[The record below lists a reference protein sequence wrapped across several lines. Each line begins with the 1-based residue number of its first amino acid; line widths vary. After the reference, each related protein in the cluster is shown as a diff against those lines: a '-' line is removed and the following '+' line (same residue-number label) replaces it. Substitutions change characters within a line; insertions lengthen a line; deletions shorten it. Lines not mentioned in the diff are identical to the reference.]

1 VSDAIGGVQV
11 CLSDPIKD
19 DHTGINWP
27 AGERTLEGVEALQFL
42 RTRELMNCC

>member
-1 VSDAIGGVQV
+1 VINMSDAIGGVQV

-27 AGERTLEGVEALQFL
+27 AGERTLGVPGFAS
-42 RTRELMNCC
+42 TPSD